1 MKKLKFKI
9 VTLVLIIS
17 MFSCTINKTDTD
29 NVKYSEEYFV
39 ELVDFII
46 DKNDKFIKELDKTYP
61 NVNLSK
67 LENINYVDKE
77 NDVFVKYLV
86 IFNKYNYI
94 FYDMYVIIKSNINE
108 KINLVHDSNTYE
120 VKVKYITSNPLF
132 YSDFIRGN
140 VLDTGV
146 SFYDG
151 FVVFYFVI
159 QENTIY
165 FKGINWM

>member
-9 VTLVLIIS
+9 VTLVLIMN

-29 NVKYSEEYFV
+29 NIKYSEEYFV

-46 DKNDKFIKELDKTYP
+46 DKNDKFIEELNKSYP

-67 LENINYVDKE
+67 LEYNNYINKE
-77 NDVFVKYLV
+77 DDVLVKYLV
-86 IFNKYNYI
+86 IFNQYNYKY
-94 FYDMYVIIKSNINE
+94 FDMYVNIKSNINE
-108 KINLVHDSNTYE
+108 KINLVHDSNAYE
-120 VKVKYITSNPLF
+120 VKVKFISSNPLF